1 MKKSAQILNKYEIW
15 LNDLNIFHLR
25 VSKRLFIDGT

>member
-15 LNDLNIFHLR
+15 LNDLNISHLR
-25 VSKRLFIDGT
+25 VSKHLFIDGT